1 MTDYPVLKMKMKK
14 DSDLIDPAR
23 LGKCTIGVEPGT
35 PKEEGGLGWFDEDL
49 VLEVRCG
56 GMFVNKAFFLDD
68 EEFDWVLGMDDEAH
82 LVLVPLKKEV

>member
-23 LGKCTIGVEPGT
+23 LGKCTVGS
-35 PKEEGGLGWFDEDL
+35 EEGWFEYDAA
-49 VLEVRCG
+49 LEVRSG
-56 GMFVNKAFFLDD
+56 GMFANKAFFLDD
-68 EEFDWVLGMDDEAH
+68 YACDWVLGMDDEAH